1 LIGVRLDG
9 VRVLVVDDDPDTLE
23 MMALLLQLQG
33 ADVVQASGADEA
45 LRQYSCRPPHVLVS
59 DLAMRGHDGLWLIR
73 EVRRLGG
80 LDGLRVPAIAVFD
93 AYFTKPIDPDAL
105 FGAVGSAVRRTA

>member
-1 LIGVRLDG
+1 MAACQGGR
-9 VRVLVVDDDPDTLE
+9 LVVHFTNRKNAP
-23 MMALLLQLQG
+23 LLFFHTNRD
-33 ADVVQASGADEA
+33 AT
-45 LRQYSCRPPHVLVS
+45 PHVLVS
-59 DLAMRGHDGLWLIR
+59 DLAMSGHDGLWLIR

-80 LDGLRVPAIAVFD
+80 LDGLRVPAIAVSGQMSKRQALAEGFD